1 MTCVYE
7 KHEIKTSFH
16 WFITWKLLFNRENGE
31 INHCWVG
38 GGAGV
43 TKICGWGV
51 GGLLGRF
58 SQVAENDHILSW
70 WEGTS
75 SYPSQQEN
83 PVCMYV
89 NIYKY
94 IYIYIYKYIYIY
106 TYIYIHIYIYVH
118 YSVSLGTDLPGKPQP
133 SYSFCSTRHTK
144 SPDNSN
150 ILLMFNNN
158 TYTDFG
164 TATNMP

>member
-31 INHCWVG
+31 INPCWVG

-89 NIYKY
+89 HIYKY
-94 IYIYIYKYIYIY
+94 IYIYINIYIYIHTYIYIY
-106 TYIYIHIYIYVH
+106 IYIYMYTIVSAWVLISLANH
-118 YSVSLGTDLPGKPQP
+118 NLAFLSVPPG
-133 SYSFCSTRHTK
+133 
-144 SPDNSN
+144 
-150 ILLMFNNN
+150 ILKALIIP
-158 TYTDFG
+158 TYC
-164 TATNMP
+164 